1 MPISTDNKLTLLV
14 GAGAECAEPYCLPI
28 GDGFTWDTCFTKNED
43 LYKALEKYYEPKLS
57 KSGSGF
63 PHKYQDAFLYSPSS
77 PEFKRLVSE
86 LVPEDKDR
94 ALTENEEETLRAVFG
109 DDFPKN
115 DSTLD
120 GIRQASLDRKWY
132 KRAFSVILEGGH
144 LKGWFSEDR
153 DTPLKEAYFG
163 TIETHFSSLLRPGRR
178 NVSFWKLVNYYWSAW
193 FSVSKR
199 LIERARP
206 KAKPLA
212 GPEYYSY
219 VLSDLSNIV
228 GEISEP
234 RLFGDEECSETYYGE
249 LAGLF
254 DHVITT
260 NYTGLSD
267 RLDVE
272 GGPIHISG
280 ALWQFES
287 PRSLSVRDIREN
299 AWGEEEIIFP
309 YLLTQAPI
317 KPIVCW
323 EQAAELSRM
332 VEALR
337 ETSDLCILGYSFCPS
352 DAHVASMVASW
363 LALPGRRDLHFFDF
377 NGGCTVKQLRKLL
390 RIDEKSYSGHIHIT
404 PCKDLKQQV
413 SVIRSACH
421 GRA

>member
-14 GAGAECAEPYCLPI
+14 GAGAECAEPYDLPI

-43 LYKALEKYYEPKLS
+43 LYKALGEYYEPRLP
-57 KSGSGF
+57 KSGSGL
-63 PHKYQDAFLYSPSS
+63 PHKYQDAFLYSSSS

-86 LVPEDKDR
+86 LVPEDKGR
-94 ALTENEEETLRAVFG
+94 ALTKEEVETLRAVFG
-109 DDFPKN
+109 NDFPKD
-115 DSTLD
+115 DSELD
-120 GIRQASLDRKWY
+120 KVRQARLDSKLY
-132 KRAFSVILEGGH
+132 KRAFTMIIESRV
-144 LKGWFSEDR
+144 LKDQFLKVR
-153 DTPLKEAYFG
+153 DAPLKEAYFG
-163 TIETHFSSLLRPGRR
+163 TIETHFSSLLRPARR

-199 LIERARP
+199 LIERAC
-206 KAKPLA
+206 
-212 GPEYYSY
+212 PETAHLVGSDYYSH
-219 VLSDLSNIV
+219 VLDNLRGIVKKISMLDLYS
-228 GEISEP
+228 
-234 RLFGDEECSETYYGE
+234 DEECAETYYGE

-267 RLDVE
+267 RLGVE

-280 ALWQFES
+280 TLWQFES
-287 PRSLSVRDIREN
+287 PRSLSVRDIRED
-299 AWGEEEIIFP
+299 AWGEDEIVFP

-332 VEALR
+332 VEVLQ
-337 ETSDLCILGYSFCPS
+337 ETSDLCVLGYSFCPS

-363 LALPGRRDLHFFDF
+363 LALPGRRELHFFDHDGDR
-377 NGGCTVKQLRKLL
+377 NVGQLCKLL

-404 PCKDLKQQV
+404 PCKDLEQQV
-413 SVIRSACH
+413 SAIRSAH
-421 GRA
+421 RGEA